1 MIVVVVEISIAN
13 ISNHPI
19 LQFPIVVLPLQ
30 CILLTHT
37 KLTFPSQRLPDSLP
51 LPFSWSFSR

>member
-1 MIVVVVEISIAN
+1 MIVVVVKISIAN
-13 ISNHPI
+13 INSHPI

-37 KLTFPSQRLPDSLP
+37 KLTFPSQ
-51 LPFSWSFSR
+51 